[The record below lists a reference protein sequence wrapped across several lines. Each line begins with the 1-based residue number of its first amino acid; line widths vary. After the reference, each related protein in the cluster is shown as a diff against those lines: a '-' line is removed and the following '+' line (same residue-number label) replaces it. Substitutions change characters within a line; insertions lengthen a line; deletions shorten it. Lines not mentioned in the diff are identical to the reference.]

1 MKVITMKKITASLRY
16 VTIPLF
22 LLLIY
27 VPLIWSLPGIHKINL
42 RRFVDMEKRSPN
54 TYPGIPTTFKE
65 VADFPKG
72 FENAF
77 NDHFGFRRD
86 LITIYKLAM
95 FLGLNVSTNPNNVVI
110 GKDGYL
116 FLGNDYFSTFDRHT
130 GLRPPTPE
138 EIDALID
145 AETKKLTWLNRRG
158 IKYLFAIAPN
168 KYSIYPEY
176 LPAYVKQAKYEML
189 ATRFH
194 DQALSNHLPVVDLR
208 PALLEAKRE
217 YGDLAY
223 AKTDSHWSNLGAFY
237 GYVAILK
244 QLNRQ
249 AGPLKSLELKG
260 FDTSEGKAY
269 NLEGLL
275 GLRKHYKMQDI
286 AISLNLNHSSPNI
299 KAFKFNGQEIPWND
313 KEEVHYSDRLIIK
326 NSDGLNNISIFML
339 RDSFT
344 NRLSPLLNQTFT
356 KMAYSHY
363 NHPDTPNDIIKHLME
378 FKPAILLY
386 EMVEVNL
393 AGVKGVYSPWESP
406 RVCRQ
411 EAIKL
416 WPKLKSVS
424 EAEDIPVDG
433 ESVTI
438 ELPDYTSVSNVIL
451 KVDSRT
457 PLHLEYATTGNHFRG
472 VDTLPEGTT
481 YQEIKGTAPI
491 AKIRLT
497 SKRTPGAFTIDSVSI
512 RAMSE
517 TALRE
522 LYH

>member
-1 MKVITMKKITASLRY
+1 MNKITASLRY
-16 VTIPLF
+16 ITIPLF

-27 VPLIWSLPGIHKINL
+27 VPLIWSLPGIHKINM

-54 TYPGIPTTFKE
+54 TFPDIPTTFKD

-110 GKDGYL
+110 GQHGYL

-138 EIDALID
+138 EVSALMD
-145 AETKKLTWLNRRG
+145 AETRKLAWLERRG

-176 LPAYVKQAKYEML
+176 LPAYVKQARYEML

-194 DQALSNHLPVVDLR
+194 NQAISRHLPVVDLR
-208 PALLEAKRE
+208 PALLEAKRK

-223 AKTDSHWSNLGAFY
+223 TKTDSHWSNLGAFY
-237 GYVAILK
+237 GYEAILE
-244 QLNRQ
+244 QLTRQ
-249 AGPLKSLELKG
+249 TGPLKSLVLED
-260 FDTSEGKAY
+260 FDTSMGKAY

-275 GLRKHYKMQDI
+275 GLRKHYKMKDV
-286 AISLNLNHSSPNI
+286 AIRLNLNHSSPDI
-299 KAFKFNGQEIPWND
+299 KAYEFNGQEIPWSD
-313 KEEVHYSDRLIIK
+313 TEEVHYNDRIIIK
-326 NSDGLNNISIFML
+326 NSDGLNNVPIFML

-363 NHPDTPNDIIKHLME
+363 NHPDTPNDIIKHLMK
-378 FKPAILLY
+378 FKPEVFLH

-393 AGVKGVYSPWESP
+393 AGVKGVYPPWESP
-406 RVCRQ
+406 LVCRQ
-411 EAIKL
+411 EAVKL
-416 WPKLKSVS
+416 WPTLEIVI
-424 EAEDIPVDG
+424 ETEDIPIHK
-433 ESVTI
+433 ESATI
-438 ELPDYTSVSNVIL
+438 ELQEHTTVSDVVL

-457 PLHLEYATTGNHFRG
+457 PLSLEYATANKQFRA
-472 VDTLPEGTT
+472 VASLPEGTT
-481 YQEIKGTAPI
+481 YQEIKAATPI
-491 AKIRLT
+491 TKIRLT
-497 SKRTPGAFTIDSVSI
+497 SKGTLGAFTIDSVSI

-517 TALRE
+517 TALRK